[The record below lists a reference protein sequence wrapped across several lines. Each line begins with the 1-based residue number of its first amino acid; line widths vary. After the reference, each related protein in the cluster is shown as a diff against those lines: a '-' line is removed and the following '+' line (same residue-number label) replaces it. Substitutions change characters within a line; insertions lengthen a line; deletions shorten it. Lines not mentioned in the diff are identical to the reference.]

1 MHYVH
6 VEKESGTPT
15 RAAFSRLMQFDL
27 FSASAPQ
34 SVDLRTTPIPDL
46 SKAAERVGSP
56 TQWARL
62 TLSQV
67 LVKWEDLYSDFIAVL
82 DGPINHAKSFS
93 KDSGNPLEQG
103 GPLAR
108 KFYQREHAR
117 LVLGQGQ
124 LRAVVE
130 GLYCDNLT
138 HAIDQGKAVLRAS
151 GLSED
156 EAEDSHEFF
165 NEVIQHP
172 DPQDLGKLLP
182 VLMQDVAQE
191 YLRLAA

>member
-1 MHYVH
+1 
-6 VEKESGTPT
+6 
-15 RAAFSRLMQFDL
+15 MQFDL

-46 SKAAERVGSP
+46 SEAAERVGSP
-56 TQWARL
+56 AQWAAL

-67 LVKWEDLYSDFIAVL
+67 LVRWEDLYCDFIAVL
-82 DGPINHAKSFS
+82 DGPIDHAKTFCD
-93 KDSGNPLEQG
+93 KNGGQPLEQG

-117 LVLGQGQ
+117 LVQGQGQ

-130 GLYCDNLT
+130 GLYCENLT
-138 HAIDQGKAVLRAS
+138 HAIDQGQAVLRAS
-151 GLSED
+151 GMSED
-156 EAEDSHEFF
+156 EAADSHEFF
-165 NEVIQHP
+165 NGIIQHP

-182 VLMQDVAQE
+182 VLMQDVARE

>member
-1 MHYVH
+1 
-6 VEKESGTPT
+6 
-15 RAAFSRLMQFDL
+15 MQIDL

-34 SVDLRTTPIPDL
+34 PVDLRTTPIPDL
-46 SKAAERVGSP
+46 SEAAERVGSP
-56 TQWARL
+56 AQWAAL

-82 DGPINHAKSFS
+82 DGPIDHAKNFC

-117 LVLGQGQ
+117 LVQGQGQ

-130 GLYCDNLT
+130 GLFSENLT
-138 HAIDQGKAVLRAS
+138 HAIDQGKAVLKAS

-156 EAEDSHEFF
+156 DAEDSHDFF
-165 NEVIQHP
+165 NGIIQHP

>member
-1 MHYVH
+1 
-6 VEKESGTPT
+6 
-15 RAAFSRLMQFDL
+15 MQIDL
-27 FSASAPQ
+27 FSASTPQ
-34 SVDLRTTPIPDL
+34 PVDLRTTPIPDL
-46 SKAAERVGSP
+46 SVAAEQVGSP
-56 TQWARL
+56 AQWATL

-67 LVKWEDLYSDFIAVL
+67 LVKWEELYEDFIAVL
-82 DGPINHAKSFS
+82 EGPIHHAKEFC
-93 KDSGNPLEQG
+93 KDSGQPRQELG
-103 GPLAR
+103 GPVAR

-117 LVLGQGQ
+117 LVHGQGQ

-130 GLYCDNLT
+130 GIFTENLT
-138 HAIDQGKAVLRAS
+138 HAIDQGKAVLRAH

-165 NEVIQHP
+165 NGIIQHP
-172 DPQDLGKLLP
+172 DPNDLGKLLP